1 MKLLKP
7 LPLVLILA
15 PLFSALS
22 VTAQDHPLVTV
33 YPGSKLEDRKAV
45 AFDEF
50 KFPAGKMWAGK
61 FVKEL
66 PLEGKIEHLKY
77 RNPAERSTLEMFR
90 NYETSLKQAG
100 FQTIFSC
107 SKEECGDSYTDTQVG
122 HFATAHDTR
131 FIAVKLPRPEGDVY
145 VVVNISG
152 QYNETYVTIVE
163 VRAMDANMSGRA
175 PAPSSVQADVV
186 PTRSAEAPPAAPP
199 AAPRTSSSRGGTK
212 QVVTGVVKG
221 LSVFG
226 IQAKAGSASD
236 QADIIVEGEVETNP
250 FQGNDARIKWAR
262 TTATIS
268 LRDGRTS
275 KIFTQFNVT
284 DKQGSGDYNEAVRRS
299 QAEMS
304 KKVAAQI
311 NTEIAAY
318 FENQ

>member
-7 LPLVLILA
+7 LPLILILG
-15 PLFSALS
+15 PLFSAFS
-22 VTAQDHPLVTV
+22 ATAQDHPLVSV

-50 KFPAGKMWAGK
+50 KFPTAKMWAGK
-61 FVKEL
+61 FTKEL
-66 PLEGKIEHLKY
+66 SLEGKIEHLKY
-77 RNPAERSTLEMFR
+77 HNPEERSTLEMFR

-107 SKEECGDSYTDTQVG
+107 SKEECGDGYTDTQVG

-131 FIAVKLPRPEGDVY
+131 FISAKLPRPEGDVY
-145 VVVNISG
+145 VAVNISG
-152 QYNETYVTIVE
+152 QYNETYITVVV
-163 VRAMDANMSGRA
+163 VRAMDANMSGP
-175 PAPSSVQADVV
+175 PAPSSVQPDAV
-186 PTRSAEAPPAAPP
+186 PTRSAEGPPAAPV
-199 AAPRTSSSRGGTK
+199 APRASSSRGGAK

-221 LSVFG
+221 LSLFG
-226 IQAKAGSASD
+226 IQAKAGSASE
-236 QADIIVEGEVETNP
+236 QADIIVEGEVETAP

-284 DKQGSGDYNEAVRRS
+284 DKQGSGDYIEAARRS
-299 QAEMS
+299 QAEMG
-304 KKVAAQI
+304 KKVSAQI